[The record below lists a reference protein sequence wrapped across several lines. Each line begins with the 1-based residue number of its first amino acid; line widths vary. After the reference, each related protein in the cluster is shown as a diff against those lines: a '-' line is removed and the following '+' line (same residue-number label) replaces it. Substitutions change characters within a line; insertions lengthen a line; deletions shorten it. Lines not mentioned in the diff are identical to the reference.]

1 MADIELNKNKD
12 LTENQFIDDVK
23 NILSNAKHKIYSTA
37 HFIMVDAYW
46 LIGKRIIEQE
56 QNGKERLLL
65 ENICHT
71 YCFWYEF
78 SAMLMPKG

>member
-1 MADIELNKNKD
+1 
-12 LTENQFIDDVK
+12 
-23 NILSNAKHKIYSTA
+23 
-37 HFIMVDAYW
+37 MVDAYW
-46 LIGKRIIEQE
+46 LIGKRILEQE